1 MALTVVIGI
10 GNPIRGDDALG
21 WAVTEALQDL
31 ISGVGIEFLCVQQ
44 LTMDLVELLAD
55 AYQAYFID
63 ARAGSEIGRL
73 EITNIDADSSLDT
86 PISHYFDP
94 HTLLSVVQALYG
106 THPQARLY
114 TVTSNA
120 FEVTEELSPQIRAVI
135 PKLVS
140 KIVSDLAETHPE
152 MTIRLQVD

>member
-21 WAVTEALQDL
+21 WAATEALQD
-31 ISGVGIEFLCVQQ
+31 IVSGEGIEFLCVQQ
-44 LTMDLVELLAD
+44 LTMDLVEMLG
-55 AYQAYFID
+55 QASQAFFID
-63 ARAGSEIGRL
+63 ARAGEAIGKL
-73 EITNIDADSSLDT
+73 EITEIDANSSLDT
-86 PISHYFDP
+86 PISHFFDP

-114 TVTSNA
+114 TVTSNS
-120 FEVTEELSPQIRAVI
+120 FEITEELTPQIRAVI

-140 KIVSDLAETHPE
+140 QIISDLIYTHPDL
-152 MTIRLQVD
+152 TIRLQTE

>member
-21 WAVTEALQDL
+21 WAVTEALQDVV
-31 ISGVGIEFLCVQQ
+31 SGEGIEFLCVQQ
-44 LTMDLVELLAD
+44 LTMDLVELLG
-55 AYQAYFID
+55 QACQAFFID
-63 ARAGSEIGRL
+63 AKAGEAIGRL
-73 EITNIDADSSLDT
+73 EITEIDANTSLDT
-86 PISHYFDP
+86 PISHFFDP

-114 TVTSNA
+114 TVTSNS
-120 FEVTEELSPQIRAVI
+120 FEITEELTPQIRAVI

-140 KIVSDLAETHPE
+140 QIISDLIDTHPDL
-152 MTIRLQVD
+152 TIRLQTE